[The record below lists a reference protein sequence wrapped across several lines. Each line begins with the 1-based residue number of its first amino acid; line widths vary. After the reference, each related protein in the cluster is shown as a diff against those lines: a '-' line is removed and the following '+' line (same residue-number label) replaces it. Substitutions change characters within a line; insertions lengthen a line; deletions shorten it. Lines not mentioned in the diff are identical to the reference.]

1 MGTALVCRA
10 SQELIDTVDE
20 AAKDHHDKGF
30 FQKLF
35 FGTAAI
41 VGALLLCIIGSTAA
55 IAFLTS
61 PITSEKGE
69 DGQTV
74 SFMAANDGTG
84 TITQTL
90 PASATLPL
98 LAAPVLPKAMLR
110 SVRQITVTLA
120 DPELGMKVEGTYVID
135 QLMWYN
141 KTAVAFHTNSGG
153 QIRIWN
159 GEAHFFDKD
168 GMKYSL
174 CVSDV
179 SCAAFKVDDAT
190 GQTKNAIMEEANT
203 ALEEAGFGDSNGAR
217 TLRRRRLQVPPH
229 PVSLN
234 PAGHSDPTPHP
245 CERRLAQEERG
256 SWPRSA
262 AWWTTSSPSSR
273 LARPRRPRP
282 FRRPHHCPH
291 GDQTTTFFTS
301 GRPPLRRRH
310 RRHRRRRARSRRPP
324 HRHRRCCSLSR
335 GVAPAAEGSPSTIG
349 KTARST
355 WSPTSLPSPP
365 SSTTAP

>member
-1 MGTALVCRA
+1 MGTALLCRA

-41 VGALLLCIIGSTAA
+41 VAALLLCIIGSTAA

-61 PITSEKGE
+61 PIASEKGE

-74 SFMAANDGTG
+74 SFMAANDGSG

-98 LAAPVLPKAMLR
+98 LAAPVLPKQMLR

-120 DPELGMKVEGTYVID
+120 DPELGMKVEGTYIID

-168 GMKYSL
+168 GMKFSL

-179 SCAAFKVDDAT
+179 SCAAFKIDQAT
-190 GQTKNAIMEEANT
+190 GQTKNSIMEEANT

-217 TLRRRRLQVPPH
+217 TLRRRRLQVAIQAPPI
-229 PVSLN
+229 SLI
-234 PAGHSDPTPHP
+234 PADHSDPTPHP
-245 CERRLAQEERG
+245 CESRLAEQEKG

-273 LARPRRPRP
+273 LARPCRPRPIRRPR
-282 FRRPHHCPH
+282 HYPH
-291 GDQTTTFFTS
+291 GAQTTT
-301 GRPPLRRRH
+301 
-310 RRHRRRRARSRRPP
+310 
-324 HRHRRCCSLSR
+324 
-335 GVAPAAEGSPSTIG
+335 
-349 KTARST
+349 
-355 WSPTSLPSPP
+355 
-365 SSTTAP
+365 

>member
-1 MGTALVCRA
+1 MGAALLCRA

-30 FQKLF
+30 FKKLF

-61 PITSEKGE
+61 PIATEKGE

-74 SFMAANDGTG
+74 SFMASNDGSG

-217 TLRRRRLQVPPH
+217 TLRRRRLQVAIEAPKPTTTPTPIPH
-229 PVSLN
+229 I
-234 PAGHSDPTPHP
+234 PADHSDPTPP
-245 CERRLAQEERG
+245 TLANAGWPDRRKAAGRG
-256 SWPRSA
+256 VQ
-262 AWWTTSSPSSR
+262 
-273 LARPRRPRP
+273 L
-282 FRRPHHCPH
+282 
-291 GDQTTTFFTS
+291 G
-301 GRPPLRRRH
+301 G
-310 RRHRRRRARSRRPP
+310 RRARPLR
-324 HRHRRCCSLSR
+324 
-335 GVAPAAEGSPSTIG
+335 A
-349 KTARST
+349 
-355 WSPTSLPSPP
+355 
-365 SSTTAP
+365 

>member
-74 SFMAANDGTG
+74 SFMAANDGSG

-217 TLRRRRLQVPPH
+217 TLRRRRLQVPPPPPH
-229 PVSLN
+229 P
-234 PAGHSDPTPHP
+234 PTPPPRLPQP
-245 CERRLAQEERG
+245 C
-256 SWPRSA
+256 WP
-262 AWWTTSSPSSR
+262 
-273 LARPRRPRP
+273 L
-282 FRRPHHCPH
+282 
-291 GDQTTTFFTS
+291 
-301 GRPPLRRRH
+301 
-310 RRHRRRRARSRRPP
+310 
-324 HRHRRCCSLSR
+324 
-335 GVAPAAEGSPSTIG
+335 
-349 KTARST
+349 
-355 WSPTSLPSPP
+355 
-365 SSTTAP
+365 

>member
-1 MGTALVCRA
+1 MGAALLCRA

-30 FQKLF
+30 FKKLF

-61 PITSEKGE
+61 PIATEKGE

-74 SFMAANDGTG
+74 SFMAANDGSG

-98 LAAPVLPKAMLR
+98 LAAPVLPKQMLR

-120 DPELGMKVEGTYVID
+120 DPELGMKVEGTYIID

-168 GMKYSL
+168 GMKFSL

-179 SCAAFKVDDAT
+179 SCAAFKIDDAT
-190 GQTKNAIMEEANT
+190 GQTKNSIMEEANT

-217 TLRRRRLQVPPH
+217 TLRRRRLQVAFEGPTPT
-229 PVSLN
+229 PTPISLI
-234 PAGHSDPTPHP
+234 PADHSDPTPP
-245 CERRLAQEERG
+245 PPPPPPTLANAGWPNRRKAAGRG
-256 SWPRSA
+256 VQ
-262 AWWTTSSPSSR
+262 
-273 LARPRRPRP
+273 L
-282 FRRPHHCPH
+282 
-291 GDQTTTFFTS
+291 G
-301 GRPPLRRRH
+301 G
-310 RRHRRRRARSRRPP
+310 RRARPLR
-324 HRHRRCCSLSR
+324 
-335 GVAPAAEGSPSTIG
+335 A
-349 KTARST
+349 
-355 WSPTSLPSPP
+355 
-365 SSTTAP
+365 

>member
-74 SFMAANDGTG
+74 SFMAANDGSG

-217 TLRRRRLQVPPH
+217 TLRRRRLQVPLPPH
-229 PVSLN
+229 PH
-234 PAGHSDPTPHP
+234 PPTPSP
-245 CERRLAQEERG
+245 STLLATLTLPPTLA
-256 SWPRSA
+256 SADWPRRREA
-262 AWWTTSSPSSR
+262 A
-273 LARPRRPRP
+273 
-282 FRRPHHCPH
+282 
-291 GDQTTTFFTS
+291 
-301 GRPPLRRRH
+301 GRGVQLGG
-310 RRHRRRRARSRRPP
+310 RRARPLR
-324 HRHRRCCSLSR
+324 
-335 GVAPAAEGSPSTIG
+335 A
-349 KTARST
+349 
-355 WSPTSLPSPP
+355 
-365 SSTTAP
+365 

>member
-1 MGTALVCRA
+1 MTTAPLCRA
-10 SQELIDTVDE
+10 PQELIDTVDE

-41 VGALLLCIIGSTAA
+41 VAALLLCIIGSTAA

-61 PITSEKGE
+61 PIATETGE

-74 SFMAANDGTG
+74 AFMSANDGSG
-84 TITQTL
+84 TISQTL

-98 LAAPVLPKAMLR
+98 LAAPVLPKQMLR

-120 DPELGMKVEGTYVID
+120 DPELGMKVEGTYIID

-159 GEAHFFDKD
+159 GEAHFYDKD
-168 GMKYSL
+168 GMRFSL

-179 SCAAFKVDDAT
+179 SCAAFKIDDAT
-190 GQTKNAIMEEANT
+190 GQTKKSIMEEANT

-217 TLRRRRLQVPPH
+217 TLRRRRLLVALDTPTPTPPH
-229 PVSLN
+229 PTPPFPTPPVSLI
-234 PAGHSDPTPHP
+234 PPDHSDPTPHP
-245 CERRLAQEERG
+245 CERSLADRENG
-256 SWPRSA
+256 SSPRSA
-262 AWWTTSSPSSR
+262 AWWTTSSPSSCP
-273 LARPRRPRP
+273 ARPRRRPRH
-282 FRRPHHCPH
+282 RRPRHCPH
-291 GDQTTTFFTS
+291 GAQT
-301 GRPPLRRRH
+301 
-310 RRHRRRRARSRRPP
+310 
-324 HRHRRCCSLSR
+324 
-335 GVAPAAEGSPSTIG
+335 
-349 KTARST
+349 
-355 WSPTSLPSPP
+355 PT
-365 SSTTAP
+365 